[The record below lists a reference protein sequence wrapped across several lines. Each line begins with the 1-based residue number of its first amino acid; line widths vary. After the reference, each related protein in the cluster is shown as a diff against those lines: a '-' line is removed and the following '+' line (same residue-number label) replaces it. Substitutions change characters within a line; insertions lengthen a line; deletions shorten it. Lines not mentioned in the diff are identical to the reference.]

1 MQKNSIA
8 IKIYNHGGE
17 ILLAACDEG
26 LLGKT
31 FEEGDL
37 QLQVHT
43 SFYDGNRVDEKGL
56 LNQLGISTIANLVGD
71 QVVKCALKAG
81 LISKENIIRIQG
93 IPHAQI
99 YKFI

>member
-8 IKIYNHGGE
+8 IKIYNHSGE

-43 SFYDGNRVDEKGL
+43 SFYDGNRVDENGL

-71 QVVKCALKAG
+71 QVIKCALKAG

-99 YKFI
+99 YKMI